1 MRDEHSGHL
10 ELIKGQRRLT
20 SALLFR
26 SLPSYIFLCG
36 VIAGEGFMA
45 GEAAVLAA
53 GEGDALGSFI
63 AEGFS
68 TGVPP

>member
-10 ELIKGQRRLT
+10 ELIRGQRRLT
-20 SALLFR
+20 SALF
-26 SLPSYIFLCG
+26 SLSSYVFFCG
-36 VIAGEGFMA
+36 GVTD
-45 GEAAVLAA
+45 GEAFVA

-63 AEGFS
+63 AEGSS